1 MGRGFQGCFWCCFS
15 ISPLIM
21 YGIYKIILSG
31 DSANDMALLE
41 TKMPECA
48 SFINVMVNFY
58 LGMAIYGFVFCFL
71 GCIHPLMMVVGM
83 LLLFIGLTF
92 PGVWACMGISRC
104 GGQKWRDL
112 LAENT
117 ATNEFTNLNKLG
129 NVSLSLI
136 ILNISN
142 VLVGPCFVFVILCMC
157 CTMGMAAFGAKT

>member
-1 MGRGFQGCFWCCFS
+1 MRSPTLNEPTTGLLSGRKNTSHQYDGGEISGGDVKNMGRGFQGCFWCCFS

-104 GGQKWRDL
+104 GG
-112 LAENT
+112 
-117 ATNEFTNLNKLG
+117 
-129 NVSLSLI
+129 
-136 ILNISN
+136 
-142 VLVGPCFVFVILCMC
+142 
-157 CTMGMAAFGAKT
+157 